1 MIVKKIGT
9 FNDFENLKSKTIEL
23 LDRLQLNQI
32 SLQVKKND
40 NSWDKSAGWLTSI
53 VDELSF
59 NTIHPELKDTV
70 FDNLIGSIDYK
81 VFRMRIMYML
91 PNTSY
96 SIHKD
101 PLFRIHIPI
110 VTNIKCAFLFPE
122 NDYMKHMPADGSIY
136 WTNTKLTH
144 TFVNW
149 SDEPRIHIIG
159 TTGNQ

>member
-9 FNDFENLKSKTIEL
+9 FDDFENLKSKTIEL
-23 LDRLQLNQI
+23 LDRFQTNQI
-32 SLQVKKND
+32 SLQVQQND
-40 NSWDKSAGWLTSI
+40 TSWNKSAGWLDTV

-59 NTIHPELKDTV
+59 NTIHPDLKNTV
-70 FDNLIGSIDYK
+70 FEDLINSIGYR
-81 VFRMRIMYML
+81 VFRLRIMNMG

-110 VTNIKCAFLFPE
+110 VTSSKCAFLFPDD
-122 NDYMKHMPADGSIY
+122 DYMKHMPADGSIY
-136 WTNTKLTH
+136 WTNTKLSH

-149 SDEPRIHIIG
+149 STESRIHIIG
-159 TTGNQ
+159 TVVTS

>member
-9 FNDFENLKSKTIEL
+9 FDDFENLKSKTIDL
-23 LDRLQLNQI
+23 LDRLKTNQV
-32 SLQVKKND
+32 SLQVQQND
-40 NSWDKSAGWLTSI
+40 TSWNKSTGWLDTV

-59 NTIHPELKDTV
+59 NIIHPELKNTV
-70 FDNLIGSIDYK
+70 FEDLIKSIDYK
-81 VFRMRIMYML
+81 VFRLRIMNMA
-91 PNTSY
+91 PNFSY

-110 VTNIKCAFLFPE
+110 VTNSKCAFLFPD

-136 WTNTKLTH
+136 WTNTRLSH

-149 SDEPRIHIIG
+149 SNESRIHIVG
-159 TTGNQ
+159 TAVTT